1 MRQGPHMRVEDG
13 YSPGHAAILA
23 HNAQPRRNPGYNMQ
37 ANFAAPPGLQQ
48 RQTSDRGQQN
58 WRKSNG
64 CCVIM

>member
-37 ANFAAPPGLQQ
+37 ANF
-48 RQTSDRGQQN
+48 TSDRGQQN